1 LIFEIL
7 PARLRDLN
15 TLKHLEDEVFKE
27 DAWPVLDILAILL
40 TPGMINLKAVS
51 DGLIIGFI
59 TVEESLFE
67 PDANVNSLGVLSACR
82 RQGVGKSL
90 LLAAEKRAR
99 RKKIRLCVRHS
110 NQEAIDLYA
119 NMGYRKTDVRHNYY
133 SDGEDAYVMRKN
145 L

>member
-1 LIFEIL
+1 LTFDIL

-15 TLKHLEDEVFKE
+15 TLKHLEIEVFKE

-40 TPGMINLKAVS
+40 TPGVINLKAVS
-51 DGLIIGFI
+51 NGSIIGFI

-67 PDANVNSLGVLSACR
+67 PDASVNSLGVLSAYR
-82 RQGVGKSL
+82 RQGVGKAL
-90 LLAAEKRAR
+90 MLAAERQVR

-110 NQEAIDLYA
+110 NQAAIDLYIQL
-119 NMGYRKTDVRHNYY
+119 GYRKTEVRHTYY
-133 SDGEDAYVMRKN
+133 PDGEDAYVMRKN

>member
-27 DAWPVLDILAILL
+27 DAWPVLDILVILL

-51 DGLIIGFI
+51 EGKIIGFI
-59 TVEESLFE
+59 TVEENLMDPE
-67 PDANVNSLGVLSACR
+67 ANVNSLGVLSTYR
-82 RQGVGKSL
+82 RQGVGKAL
-90 LLAAEKRAR
+90 LLASENKLK
-99 RKKIRLCVRHS
+99 RKKVRLCVRHS

-119 NMGYRKTDVRHNYY
+119 HMGYRKTDVKHQYY
-133 SDGEDAYVMRKN
+133 SDGEDAYVMRKD

>member
-1 LIFEIL
+1 LIFDIL

-15 TLKHLEDEVFKE
+15 TLKHLEDEVFTE
-27 DAWPVLDILAILL
+27 DAWPVLDILAVLL

-51 DGLIIGFI
+51 DGKIIGFI
-59 TVEESLFE
+59 TVEENLIDPE
-67 PDANVNSLGVLSACR
+67 ANVNSLGVLSTYR
-82 RQGVGKSL
+82 RQGVGKAL
-90 LLAAEKRAR
+90 MLAVEKKLR

-119 NMGYRKTDVRHNYY
+119 HMGYRKTDVKHQYY

>member
-1 LIFEIL
+1 M
-7 PARLRDLN
+7 N
-15 TLKHLEDEVFKE
+15 TLKQLEDEVFKE

-51 DGLIIGFI
+51 DGVIIGFI

-67 PDANVNSLGVLSACR
+67 PDANINSLGVISTCR
-82 RQGVGKSL
+82 RQGVGKAL
-90 LLAAEKRAR
+90 LVAVEKRIR

-110 NQEAIDLYA
+110 NQEAIDLYVH
-119 NMGYRKTDVRHNYY
+119 MGYRKTDVRHNYY
-133 SDGEDAYVMRKN
+133 SDGEDAYVMRKD